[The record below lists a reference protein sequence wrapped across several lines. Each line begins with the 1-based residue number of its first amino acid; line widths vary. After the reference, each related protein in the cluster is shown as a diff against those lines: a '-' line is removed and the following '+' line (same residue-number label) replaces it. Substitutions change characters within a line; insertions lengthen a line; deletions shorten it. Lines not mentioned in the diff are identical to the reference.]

1 MDVPLKPHGVMKMA
15 RRTYTARDGTVYPLK
30 EAPIDM
36 LFKAYRS
43 DFRKAVIGDPWDC
56 IESKGI
62 KHHRGVL
69 EAYIGSG
76 RNAYIVMRE
85 TEDEPA
91 TAYHYMI
98 SVRAGKLRDNF
109 EQNKKLDTQLL
120 LLRAPAKTQ
129 TLEARSVMN
138 KKRYA
143 AIKNGTHVPGKRG
156 KPNTTRMARIGAPH
170 RPRPDISRGG
180 SVTTEEAAA

>member
-1 MDVPLKPHGVMKMA
+1 MSKK
-15 RRTYTARDGTVYPLK
+15 TYTARDGTNYPLK
-30 EAPIDM
+30 EAQYAM

-43 DFRKAVIGDPWDC
+43 DFRKSVIGDPWEC
-56 IESKGI
+56 VESKGI

-69 EAYIGSG
+69 EVYIGSG
-76 RNAYIVMRE
+76 RNAYVVFKE
-85 TEDEPA
+85 TEDTPA
-91 TAYHYMI
+91 TAYHFMI
-98 SVRAGKLRDNF
+98 SVKAGKIRDNF
-109 EQNKKLDTQLL
+109 DQDKKLQTQELRLL
-120 LLRAPAKTQ
+120 PPSKTQ
-129 TLEARSVMN
+129 TLNARSVMN

>member
-1 MDVPLKPHGVMKMA
+1 M
-15 RRTYTARDGTVYPLK
+15 K
-30 EAPIDM
+30 EARHDM

-43 DFRKAVIGDPWDC
+43 DFRKAVIGDPWEC

-76 RNAYIVMRE
+76 RNAYVVFKP

-91 TAYHYMI
+91 TAVHFMI
-98 SVRAGKLRDNF
+98 SVKAGKIRDAF
-109 EQNKKLDTQLL
+109 EQNKKLQTQELI
-120 LLRAPAKTQ
+120 LRTPSKTQ

-138 KKRYA
+138 KKRNA
-143 AIKNGTHVPGKRG
+143 AIKNGTHVPKKRG
-156 KPNTTRMARIGAPH
+156 KPNSRRMERIGAPH
-170 RPRPDISRGG
+170 RPRPDISRSG